1 MEVTGRDREFDRLR
15 ATGRAEKKRKKKGK
29 SWTKGELP
37 REMIYPTF
45 THPTHQ
51 RMSKKALTATTDTA
65 GYIYTR
71 DIYSGVIL
79 LLLLLDHVLS
89 CFLPAGNN
97 VFAMCRYTYTYI

>member
-15 ATGRAEKKRKKKGK
+15 ATGRAEKKIK

-65 GYIYTR
+65 GYIYSRHIFGSYFIIIIIIRPCT
-71 DIYSGVIL
+71 L
-79 LLLLLDHVLS
+79 LLPS
-89 CFLPAGNN
+89 SGK
-97 VFAMCRYTYTYI
+97 

>member
-15 ATGRAEKKRKKKGK
+15 ATGRAEKKEKKKKRK

-65 GYIYTR
+65 GYIYSRHIFGSYFIIIIIIRPCT
-71 DIYSGVIL
+71 L
-79 LLLLLDHVLS
+79 LLPS
-89 CFLPAGNN
+89 SGK
-97 VFAMCRYTYTYI
+97 